1 MQLIYLWRYT
11 HSNPNCIFLRH
22 IGELGGHLSQ
32 STNKTQVKM
41 NNTLHYNLCL
51 DMLNIMNNQTDPEVS
66 PLAQYMPQ
74 STTPKYVKP
83 IFLVGVLIVFI
94 TIAGITVKK
103 AFFSPRE
110 NSQNNVANVYPTSEP
125 TLSLTKEPNQISP
138 CALISP
144 MKNQLSWQTYSN
156 ESLGISFK
164 YPKDWNLSLN
174 KTTVQMGPKTGIY
187 QKTGGISLEITAV
200 PLSLES
206 TYIDKEMTRLAQD
219 QLPPEICRNG
229 DLTLSQFFLP
239 YGMKGSYLTTIE
251 SSKSGFRMQLMDM
264 DLKPQYDAIIRSFSF
279 LPSKITPAPTSSIS
293 ISKENAL
300 EKLKLFPEVTE
311 FAKESSSSSLIF
323 FRDDS
328 DNNRWVFR
336 FLDPGFLRAE
346 TLGFYFINKT
356 TGKID
361 KFDPEEFLNKYS
373 PIIPPFPTSAP
384 SLTPSPVP
392 TRIGK
397 FDSVEGWNRYIDLS
411 IPENFSSGWTEF
423 LHTKNGISVK
433 YPSDFTIKA
442 FPGFNNEDPKTQDGF
457 DLTRKTQNT
466 YLQVR
471 IIKEVK
477 NPNVS
482 LKEYVNSKLDLDQQ
496 NGKSVPNFPLENII
510 KETTIGGKKAI
521 YTSNDLRNKTYWD
534 LVDVYIEKN
543 NSEVLQIIGSTDKPD
558 DAEDL
563 TLFYQIVST
572 LKFSF

>member
-1 MQLIYLWRYT
+1 
-11 HSNPNCIFLRH
+11 
-22 IGELGGHLSQ
+22 
-32 STNKTQVKM
+32 M
-41 NNTLHYNLCL
+41 NNLLHFYLCL
-51 DMLNIMNNQTDPEVS
+51 DKLNIMNNQTDPEVS
-66 PLAQYMPQ
+66 PLAQYMPL

-83 IFLVGVLIVFI
+83 IFLVGLLIVFV

-110 NSQNNVANVYPTSEP
+110 NPQNNVANVYPTSEP

-144 MKNQLSWQTYSN
+144 MENQLSWQTYSN

-164 YPKDWNLSLN
+164 YPADWNLSLN
-174 KTTVQMGPKTGIY
+174 KTTLQMGPKTGIY

-206 TYIDKEMTRLAQD
+206 TYLDKEMTRLAQD
-219 QLPPEICRNG
+219 QLPPEICRSG
-229 DLTLSQFFLP
+229 DLILSQFFLP
-239 YGMKGSYLTTIE
+239 YGMKGSFLTTIE
-251 SSKSGFRMQLMDM
+251 SSKSGFRTQLMDM

-279 LPSKITPAPTSSIS
+279 LPSTITPISTSPIS

-300 EKLKLFPEVTE
+300 EKLELFPEVTE

-336 FLDPGFLRAE
+336 FSDPGFLRAE

-361 KFDPEEFLNKYS
+361 KFDPEEFINKYS
-373 PIIPPFPTSAP
+373 PVIPPLPTSAP

-392 TRIGK
+392 TRTGK
-397 FDSVEGWNRYIDLS
+397 FDSVEGWNRYIDLP
-411 IPENFSSGWTEF
+411 IHDNFSSDWTEF
-423 LHTKNGISVK
+423 FNTKNGISVK
-433 YPSDFTIKA
+433 FPSGFTITA
-442 FPGFNNEDPKTQDGF
+442 FPGFNNEDPKTQDEF
-457 DLTRKTQNT
+457 ELTRKSQDA

-471 IIKEVK
+471 ILK
-477 NPNVS
+477 NKKDPYVS
-482 LKEYVNSKLDLDQQ
+482 LRKYVDSKLDYDQE
-496 NGKSVPNFPLENII
+496 NSKSVSNFPLMNIV
-510 KETTIGGKKAI
+510 KESIIGGKKAI
-521 YTSNDLRNKTYWD
+521 FTSNDLRSKTYWD

-543 NSEVLQIIGSTDKPD
+543 NSEVLQIIGTTDKPD

-563 TLFYQIVST
+563 TLFYQIIST